1 MKHGQDGFADADG
14 CVDLSGGDHVD
25 IKRDGTSIGWLAE
38 PIGSIEEFLCSAFVI
53 IWSPQVSLGPGH
65 VAEVWGGVV
74 VMMWFSQSVT
84 WNPHNSR
91 STSIGFMGS
100 TRATGQ

>member
-25 IKRDGTSIGWLAE
+25 VKRDGTDLGLRVD

-53 IWSPQVSLGPGH
+53 
-65 VAEVWGGVV
+65 VWGL
-74 VMMWFSQSVT
+74 
-84 WNPHNSR
+84 
-91 STSIGFMGS
+91 
-100 TRATGQ
+100 

>member
-25 IKRDGTSIGWLAE
+25 IKRDGTSIGIRVD
-38 PIGSIEEFLCSAFVI
+38 PIGSIKEFLCSAFVI
-53 IWSPQVSLGPGH
+53 VWSPKSLSVQGTSPKF
-65 VAEVWGGVV
+65 GGVV
-74 VMMWFSQSVT
+74 VMMWSSQSVT
-84 WNPHNSR
+84 WNPHNPR

-100 TRATGQ
+100 TGATGQ